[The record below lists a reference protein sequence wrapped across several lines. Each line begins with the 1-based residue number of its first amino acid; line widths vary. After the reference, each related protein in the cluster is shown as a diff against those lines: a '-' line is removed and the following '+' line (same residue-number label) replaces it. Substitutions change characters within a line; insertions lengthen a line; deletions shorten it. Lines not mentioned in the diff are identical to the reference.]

1 MKTVVKL
8 DYATFAFEQGSISIP
23 KIEDALA
30 QCDLH
35 FAQTSNAS
43 ENSPYNSPAGL
54 FYKPN
59 NGAKQSPH
67 SLQVSGHGCELFR
80 STLPRLASLM
90 QEGHVFGH
98 FSRLDFC
105 FDIVMTKQR
114 WREFYLGVI
123 SASVDEMN
131 YPEKARKVRKFM
143 YQGYGDSTTV
153 YIGRRTSSAVFCRIY
168 NKSLQDPEKKLC
180 SASGELLDCPDDSY
194 IIRYEMELKY
204 TSRVNSSGRTVYDP
218 SPLFWSYYEDSE
230 KLFAYLRKVWNRYGN
245 ETLFPDGWEDME
257 FVTDLEAR
265 CIPFTK
271 DLLHPLSDDLAQ
283 KFSVSIHTEEQKMS
297 YVANVF
303 GHRIIDILLYRPEL
317 LFLACCKWEK
327 FYNVRLPFSP
337 LALTQEVAQFS
348 ESSRIAVEEFH
359 EVADDPSPFSEVG
372 FDDISLFYERMVT
385 L

>member
-1 MKTVVKL
+1 MKTVVML
-8 DYATFAFEQGSISIP
+8 DYATLAFEQGSISISM
-23 KIEDALA
+23 IEDALA

-35 FAQTSNAS
+35 FSQISNAS
-43 ENSPYNSPAGL
+43 VNSPYNSPAGL
-54 FYKPN
+54 FFKPN
-59 NGAKQSPH
+59 NGAKQAPH
-67 SLQVSGHGCELFR
+67 SLHVSGHGCELFR

-90 QEGHVFGH
+90 EGHEFSH

-105 FDIVMTKQR
+105 FDVVMTKQR

-131 YPEKARKVRKFM
+131 NPEKARKVRKFM

-180 SASGELLDCPDDSY
+180 VASGECLDCPDDSY

-204 TSRVNSSGRTVYDP
+204 TSRVRAGSRSVYDP
-218 SPLFWSYYEDSE
+218 SPLFWSYYEDPDM
-230 KLFAYLRKVWNRYGN
+230 LFAYLRKVWNRYGN
-245 ETLFPDGWEDME
+245 ETLLPDGWDDME

-265 CIPFTK
+265 RIPFIK
-271 DLLHPLSDDLAQ
+271 DLSHPLCVDLAQ

-297 YVANVF
+297 YVTNVF

-317 LFLACCKWEK
+317 LFLACCKWEQ
-327 FYNVRLPFSP
+327 FYNERLPFSP
-337 LALTQEVAQFS
+337 LDLIQEVAQFS
-348 ESSRIAVEEFH
+348 ESSRISFEEFC
-359 EVADDPSPFSEVG
+359 EIGDDPSPFSEDG
-372 FDDISLFYERMVT
+372 FEDISLF
-385 L
+385 

>member
-30 QCDLH
+30 KGDLH

-43 ENSPYNSPAGL
+43 ENSPFNSPAGL

-90 QEGHVFGH
+90 QEGHVYGH

-105 FDIVMTKQR
+105 FDVVMKKER
-114 WREFYLGVI
+114 WREFYLGVVT
-123 SASVDEMN
+123 ASVDEMN

-143 YQGYGDSTTV
+143 YLGYGDSTTV

-168 NKSLQDPEKKLC
+168 NKSLQDPEQKFC
-180 SASGELLDCPDDSY
+180 MSSGELLDCPDDSY
-194 IIRYEMELKY
+194 IIRYEMELKFI
-204 TSRVNSSGRTVYDP
+204 SRVRAGSRTVYDP
-218 SPLFWSYYEDSE
+218 SPLFWFYYEDPDM
-230 KLFAYLRKVWNRYGN
+230 LFAYLRKFWCRYGN
-245 ETLFPDGWEDME
+245 EILLPDGWDDMQ
-257 FVTDLEAR
+257 FVTDIDAR
-265 CIPFTK
+265 NIKFTK
-271 DLLHPLSDDLAQ
+271 DLSHPLSDDLVQ
-283 KFSVSIHTEEQKMS
+283 KFSVAIHTEEEKMT

-303 GHRIIDILLYRPEL
+303 GHRLIDIMLYRPEL
-317 LFLACCKWEK
+317 LILACCKWEQ
-327 FYNVRLPFSP
+327 FYNERLPFSP
-337 LALTQEVAQFS
+337 LALTEEVAQFS
-348 ESSRIAVEEFH
+348 ESSRVAVEEFR

-372 FDDISLFYERMVT
+372 FDDISLF
-385 L
+385 

>member
-1 MKTVVKL
+1 MKTVIKL
-8 DYATFAFEQGSISIP
+8 DYATFTFEQGSISIP
-23 KIEDALA
+23 KIEDALV

-90 QEGHVFGH
+90 QDGHEFGH

-105 FDIVMTKQR
+105 FDVVMTKQR

-123 SASVDEMN
+123 FASVDEMN
-131 YPEKARKVRKFM
+131 NLEKARKFRKFM

-153 YIGRRTSSAVFCRIY
+153 YIGRRRSSAVFCRIY
-168 NKSLQDPEKKLC
+168 NKSLQDPETKLC
-180 SASGELLDCPDDSY
+180 VASGELVDCPDDSY
-194 IIRYEMELKY
+194 IIRYEIELKY
-204 TSRVNSSGRTVYDP
+204 ASRVRSGSRSVYDP
-218 SPLFWSYYEDSE
+218 SPLFWFYYEDSE
-230 KLFAYLRKVWNRYGN
+230 KLFSYLRKVWNRYGN
-245 ETLFPDGWEDME
+245 ETLLPDGWEDME
-257 FVTDLEAR
+257 FVTDVEAR
-265 CIPFTK
+265 CLPFIK
-271 DLLHPLSDDLAQ
+271 DLSHPLSDELAQ
-283 KFSVSIHTEEQKMS
+283 KFSVSIHTDEQKMS
-297 YVANVF
+297 YVSNVF

-317 LFLACCKWEK
+317 FFLACCKWEQ
-327 FYNVRLPFSP
+327 FYNERLPFST
-337 LALTQEVAQFS
+337 LALIQKVAQFS
-348 ESSRIAVEEFH
+348 ESFRIAVDEFA

-372 FDDISLFYERMVT
+372 FDDITLF
-385 L
+385 

>member
-8 DYATFAFEQGSISIP
+8 DYATFAFERGSISIP

-90 QEGHVFGH
+90 QEGHEFGH

-105 FDIVMTKQR
+105 FDVVMTKKR

-131 YPEKARKVRKFM
+131 NPEKARKVRKFM
-143 YQGYGDSTTV
+143 YQGYGDETTV
-153 YIGRRTSSAVFCRIY
+153 YIGRRSSSAVYCRIY
-168 NKSLQDPEKKLC
+168 NKSLQDPQSVYNGVYNGAC
-180 SASGELLDCPDDSY
+180 GEFLSVPDDSY

-204 TSRVNSSGRTVYDP
+204 TSRVNSYGRTVYDP
-218 SPLFWSYYEDSE
+218 SPLFWSYYEDPD

-245 ETLFPDGWEDME
+245 ETLLPDGWDDME
-257 FVTDLEAR
+257 FVTDIVAR
-265 CIPFTK
+265 NIQCTK
-271 DLLHPLSDDLAQ
+271 DLSHPLSDDLAQ

-317 LFLACCKWEK
+317 LFLACCKWEQ
-327 FYNVRLPFSP
+327 FYNERLPFSP

-348 ESSRIAVEEFH
+348 ESSRIAVEEFR
-359 EVADDPSPFSEVG
+359 EVADDPSPFCEDG
-372 FDDISLFYERMVT
+372 FEDITLF
-385 L
+385 

>member
-23 KIEDALA
+23 KIEDVLA

-35 FAQTSNAS
+35 FVQTSNAS

-59 NGAKQSPH
+59 NGAKLSPH
-67 SLQVSGHGCELFR
+67 SLHVSGHGCELFR

-90 QEGHVFGH
+90 QDGHEFGH

-105 FDIVMTKQR
+105 FDVVMTKKR

-123 SASVDEMN
+123 LASVDEIN
-131 YPEKARKVRKFM
+131 NPDKARKVRKFM

-153 YIGRRTSSAVFCRIY
+153 YIGRRTASAVFCRIY
-168 NKSLQDPEKKLC
+168 NKSLQDPEKKFC
-180 SASGELLDCPDDSY
+180 AASGELLGCPDDSY
-194 IIRYEMELKY
+194 IIRYELELKY

-218 SPLFWSYYEDSE
+218 SPLFWYYYEDPD
-230 KLFAYLRKVWNRYGN
+230 KLFSYLRKVWNRYGN
-245 ETLFPDGWEDME
+245 ASLLPVGWEDME
-257 FVTDLEAR
+257 FVTDLEALR
-265 CIPFTK
+265 IPFSK
-271 DLLHPLSDDLAQ
+271 DLLRPLSVDLAQ

-303 GHRIIDILLYRPEL
+303 GHRIIDILFYRPEL
-317 LFLACCKWEK
+317 LFLACCKWEQ
-327 FYNVRLPFSP
+327 FYNERLPFSP
-337 LALTQEVAQFS
+337 LALTQDVAEFS
-348 ESSRIAVEEFH
+348 ESSRIAFDEFL
-359 EVADDPSPFSEVG
+359 ESADDPSPFSEVG
-372 FDDISLFYERMVT
+372 FDDITLF
-385 L
+385 

>member
-8 DYATFAFEQGSISIP
+8 DYATFSFERGSISISE
-23 KIEDALA
+23 IEDALA

-35 FAQTSNAS
+35 FAQTSNAN

-80 STLPRLASLM
+80 PTLPRLASLM
-90 QEGHVFGH
+90 QDGHEFGH

-105 FDIVMTKQR
+105 FDVVMTKER

-131 YPEKARKVRKFM
+131 YPEKARKVRKVM

-180 SASGELLDCPDDSY
+180 VASGEFLDCPDDSY
-194 IIRYEMELKY
+194 IIRYEMELKF
-204 TSRVNSSGRTVYDP
+204 TSRVRSGSRSVYDP
-218 SPLFWSYYEDSE
+218 SPLFWFYYEDPE
-230 KLFAYLRKVWNRYGN
+230 KLFVFLRKVWNRYGN
-245 ETLFPDGWEDME
+245 ELLLPDGWDDMQ
-257 FVTDLEAR
+257 FVTDIVAR
-265 CIPFTK
+265 GIHYTDDFW
-271 DLLHPLSDDLAQ
+271 HPLSDDLAQ

-317 LFLACCKWEK
+317 LFLACCKWER
-327 FYNVRLPFSP
+327 FYNERLPFSP
-337 LALTQEVAQFS
+337 LALIQEVAQFS
-348 ESSRIAVEEFH
+348 ESSRIAVEEFR
-359 EVADDPSPFSEVG
+359 EVADDPSPFSEDG
-372 FDDISLFYERMVT
+372 FDDISLF
-385 L
+385 

>member
-23 KIEDALA
+23 KIEDSLA

-35 FAQTSNAS
+35 FVQTSNAS

-67 SLQVSGHGCELFR
+67 SLHVSGHGCELFR

-90 QEGHVFGH
+90 QDGHEFGH

-105 FDIVMTKQR
+105 FDVVMTKQR

-131 YPEKARKVRKFM
+131 YPDKARKVRKVI
-143 YQGYGDSTTV
+143 YHGYGDSTTV

-180 SASGELLDCPDDSY
+180 VASGELLDCPDDSY
-194 IIRYEMELKY
+194 IIRYEIELKY

-218 SPLFWSYYEDSE
+218 SPLFWSYYEDPE

-245 ETLFPDGWEDME
+245 VTLLPDGWDDME
-257 FVTDLEAR
+257 FVTDLVAR
-265 CIPFTK
+265 RIPFIN
-271 DLLHPLSDDLAQ
+271 DLSHPLCDDLAQ
-283 KFSVSIHTEEQKMS
+283 KFSVSIHTEEKKMS
-297 YVANVF
+297 YVVNVF
-303 GHRIIDILLYRPEL
+303 GHRILDILLYRPEL
-317 LFLACCKWEK
+317 LFLACCKWEQY
-327 FYNVRLPFSP
+327 YNESLPFSP
-337 LALTQEVAQFS
+337 LALTQVVAQFS
-348 ESSRIAVEEFH
+348 ESSRIAVQEFR
-359 EVADDPSPFSEVG
+359 EVAFDPSPFSEVG
-372 FDDISLFYERMVT
+372 FDDISLF
-385 L
+385 

>member
-90 QEGHVFGH
+90 QAGHEFGH

-105 FDIVMTKQR
+105 FDVVMTKQR

-131 YPEKARKVRKFM
+131 NPEKARKVRKFM

-180 SASGELLDCPDDSY
+180 AASGELLDCPDDSY

-218 SPLFWSYYEDSE
+218 SPLFW
-230 KLFAYLRKVWNRYGN
+230 F
-245 ETLFPDGWEDME
+245 
-257 FVTDLEAR
+257 
-265 CIPFTK
+265 
-271 DLLHPLSDDLAQ
+271 
-283 KFSVSIHTEEQKMS
+283 
-297 YVANVF
+297 
-303 GHRIIDILLYRPEL
+303 
-317 LFLACCKWEK
+317 
-327 FYNVRLPFSP
+327 
-337 LALTQEVAQFS
+337 
-348 ESSRIAVEEFH
+348 
-359 EVADDPSPFSEVG
+359 
-372 FDDISLFYERMVT
+372 
-385 L
+385 

>member
-59 NGAKQSPH
+59 NGSKHSPH

-90 QEGHVFGH
+90 QDGHVYGH

-105 FDIVMTKQR
+105 FDVVMTKQR
-114 WREFYLGVI
+114 WREFYLAVV
-123 SASVDEMN
+123 SSSVDEMN
-131 YPEKARKVRKFM
+131 NPEKARKVRKIM
-143 YQGYGDSTTV
+143 YHGYGDSTTV

-168 NKSLQDPEKKLC
+168 NKSLQDPKKKLC
-180 SASGELLDCPDDSY
+180 TASGELLDCPDDSY
-194 IIRYEMELKY
+194 IIRYELELKY
-204 TSRVNSSGRTVYDP
+204 LSVVRPGRRSVYDP
-218 SPLFWSYYEDSE
+218 SPLFWFYYEDPE

-245 ETLFPDGWEDME
+245 ETLLPDGWEDME
-257 FVTDLEAR
+257 FITDLEAR

-271 DLLHPLSDDLAQ
+271 DLSHPFSDDVAQ
-283 KFSVSIHTEEQKMS
+283 KFSVSIHTEEDKIS

-303 GHRIIDILLYRPEL
+303 GHRIIDILLYRPVL
-317 LFLACCKWEK
+317 LVLACCKWEQ
-327 FYNVRLPFSP
+327 FYGERLPFSP
-337 LALTQEVAQFS
+337 LALIQEVAQFS
-348 ESSRIAVEEFH
+348 ESSRIAVEEFR
-359 EVADDPSPFSEVG
+359 EVVDDPSPFSEVG
-372 FDDISLFYERMVT
+372 FDDISLF
-385 L
+385 

>member
-1 MKTVVKL
+1 MKTVVSL

-67 SLQVSGHGCELFR
+67 SLHVSGHGCELFR

-105 FDIVMTKQR
+105 FDTVMTKKR

-123 SASVDEMN
+123 LASVDEMN
-131 YPEKARKVRKFM
+131 NPNKARKVRKFM

-168 NKSLQDPEKKLC
+168 NKSLQDPEKKFC
-180 SASGELLDCPDDSY
+180 AASGELLSCPDDSY
-194 IIRYEMELKY
+194 IIRYELELKY

-218 SPLFWSYYEDSE
+218 SPLFWYYYDDSDM
-230 KLFAYLRKVWNRYGN
+230 LFAYLRKVWNRYGN
-245 ETLFPDGWEDME
+245 ASLLPDGWEDME

-265 CIPFTK
+265 RIPYTK
-271 DLLHPLSDDLAQ
+271 DLFRPLSVDLAQ
-283 KFSVSIHTEEQKMS
+283 KFSVSIHTEDQKMS

-317 LFLACCKWEK
+317 LFLSCCKWEK

-359 EVADDPSPFSEVG
+359 EFADDASPFSEVG
-372 FDDISLFYERMVT
+372 SDDISLF
-385 L
+385 

>member
-43 ENSPYNSPAGL
+43 VNSPFNSPAGL

-67 SLQVSGHGCELFR
+67 SLHVSGHGCELFR

-90 QEGHVFGH
+90 QEGHEFGH

-105 FDIVMTKQR
+105 FDVVMTKQR

-123 SASVDEMN
+123 SASVDAMN
-131 YPEKARKVRKFM
+131 NPEIARKVRKIM

-153 YIGRRTSSAVFCRIY
+153 YIGRRSSSSVFCRIY
-168 NKSLQDPEKKLC
+168 NKSLQDSEEMLC
-180 SASGELLDCPDDSY
+180 AASGELLDCPDDSY

-204 TSRVNSSGRTVYDP
+204 TSRVRIGSRSVYDP
-218 SPLFWSYYEDSE
+218 SPLFWFYYEDPY
-230 KLFAYLRKVWNRYGN
+230 KLFSYLRKVWNRYGN
-245 ETLFPDGWEDME
+245 ETLLPDGWEELE

-265 CIPFTK
+265 NIQFAK
-271 DLLHPLSDDLAQ
+271 DLSHPLSDDLAQ
-283 KFSVSIHTEEQKMS
+283 KFSVSIHTEVNKMC

-303 GHRIIDILLYRPEL
+303 GHRIIDILLYRPDL
-317 LFLACCKWEK
+317 LFLVCSKWEQ
-327 FYNVRLPFSP
+327 FYNERLPFSP
-337 LALTQEVAQFS
+337 FALTQEVAQFS
-348 ESSRIAVEEFH
+348 ESSRISVHEFR
-359 EVADDPSPFSEVG
+359 EVADDSSPFSEVA
-372 FDDISLFYERMVT
+372 FDDITLF
-385 L
+385 

>member
-90 QEGHVFGH
+90 QDGHEFGH

-105 FDIVMTKQR
+105 FDVVMSKKR

-123 SASVDEMN
+123 LASVDEMN
-131 YPEKARKVRKFM
+131 NPDKARKCRKFM

-168 NKSLQDPEKKLC
+168 NKTLQDPEKKFC
-180 SASGELLDCPDDSY
+180 SASGELLVCPDDSY
-194 IIRYEMELKY
+194 IIRYELELKY
-204 TSRVNSSGRTVYDP
+204 TSRVNSSGRTVYNP
-218 SPLFWSYYEDSE
+218 SSLFWYYYEDPDR
-230 KLFAYLRKVWNRYGN
+230 LFAYLRKVWNRYGN
-245 ETLFPDGWEDME
+245 ASLLPDGWEDME

-265 CIPFTK
+265 RILFTK
-271 DLLHPLSDDLAQ
+271 DLLRPLSVDLVQ

-317 LFLACCKWEK
+317 LFLACCKWEQ
-327 FYNVRLPFSP
+327 FYNERLSFSP
-337 LALTQEVAQFS
+337 LALAQEVAQFS
-348 ESSRIAVEEFH
+348 ESSRIAAEDFR
-359 EVADDPSPFSEVG
+359 EVSDDPSPFSEVG
-372 FDDISLFYERMVT
+372 FADISLF
-385 L
+385 

>member
-43 ENSPYNSPAGL
+43 ENSPFKSPSGL

-67 SLQVSGHGCELFR
+67 SLHVSGHGCELFR

-90 QEGHVFGH
+90 QDGHEFGH

-105 FDIVMTKQR
+105 FDVVMTKQR

-123 SASVDEMN
+123 YASIDEMN
-131 YPEKARKVRKFM
+131 NPDKARKVRKFM

-168 NKSLQDPEKKLC
+168 NKSLQDPENKLC
-180 SASGELLDCPDDSY
+180 VASGELLDCPVDSY
-194 IIRYEMELKY
+194 IIRYELELKF

-218 SPLFWSYYEDSE
+218 SPLFWSYYYDPD
-230 KLFAYLRKVWNRYGN
+230 KIFAYLRKVWNRYGN
-245 ETLFPDGWEDME
+245 ETLLPDGWEDME

-265 CIPFTK
+265 RIPFTK
-271 DLLHPLSDDLAQ
+271 DLPHPLNDDLAQ
-283 KFSVSIHTEEQKMS
+283 KFSVSIHTEEHKMS
-297 YVANVF
+297 YVANNF
-303 GHRIIDILLYRPEL
+303 GHRIIDILLYRPEFL
-317 LFLACCKWEK
+317 SLACFKWEQ
-327 FYNVRLPFSP
+327 FYNARLPFSP
-337 LALTQEVAQFS
+337 LAFTQEVAQFS
-348 ESSRIAVEEFH
+348 ESSRIAVEEFY
-359 EVADDPSPFSEVG
+359 EFPDDPSPFSDDG
-372 FDDISLFYERMVT
+372 FDDISLF
-385 L
+385 

>member
-90 QEGHVFGH
+90 QEDHEFGH

-105 FDIVMTKQR
+105 FDVVMSKQR

-131 YPEKARKVRKFM
+131 NPEKARKVRKFM

-180 SASGELLDCPDDSY
+180 VASGELLDCPDDSY
-194 IIRYEMELKY
+194 IIRYEIELKY

-218 SPLFWSYYEDSE
+218 SPLFWYYYEDPE

-245 ETLFPDGWEDME
+245 ETLLPDGWEDLE

-265 CIPFTK
+265 RIPFTK

-317 LFLACCKWEK
+317 LFLACCRWEQ
-327 FYNVRLPFSP
+327 FYNDRLPFSP

-359 EVADDPSPFSEVG
+359 EVVDDPSPFSEVG
-372 FDDISLFYERMVT
+372 FDDISLF
-385 L
+385 

>member
-35 FAQTSNAS
+35 FAQISNAS
-43 ENSPYNSPAGL
+43 ENSPSTSPAGL

-90 QEGHVFGH
+90 QDGHEFGH

-105 FDIVMTKQR
+105 FDVVMTKQR

-153 YIGRRTSSAVFCRIY
+153 YIGRRKSSAVFCRIY
-168 NKSLQDPEKKLC
+168 NKSLQDSEKKLC
-180 SASGELLDCPDDSY
+180 MSSGELLDCPDDSY
-194 IIRYEMELKY
+194 IIRYELELKY

-218 SPLFWSYYEDSE
+218 SPLFWFYYEDPE
-230 KLFAYLRKVWNRYGN
+230 KLFDYLRKVWNRYGK
-245 ETLFPDGWEDME
+245 ETLLPDGWEDME

-271 DLLHPLSDDLAQ
+271 DLSHPLSDVVAQ
-283 KFSVSIHTEEQKMS
+283 EFSVAIHTEEEKIS

-303 GHRIIDILLYRPEL
+303 GHRIIDILFYRPVL
-317 LFLACCKWEK
+317 LILACCKWEQ
-327 FYNVRLPFSP
+327 FYGERLPFSP
-337 LALTQEVAQFS
+337 LALVQEVAQFS
-348 ESSRIAVEEFH
+348 ESSRIAVEEFAD
-359 EVADDPSPFSEVG
+359 VADDPSPFSEDG
-372 FDDISLFYERMVT
+372 FENIILF
-385 L
+385 

>member
-8 DYATFAFEQGSISIP
+8 DYATFSFEQGSISIP

-30 QCDLH
+30 QCDLL

-43 ENSPYNSPAGL
+43 EYSPYNSPAGL
-54 FYKPN
+54 FFKPN

-67 SLQVSGHGCELFR
+67 SLQVSGYGCELFR
-80 STLPRLASLM
+80 SSLPRLASLM
-90 QEGHVFGH
+90 LDGHEFGH

-105 FDIVMTKQR
+105 FDVVMTKLQ

-123 SASVDEMN
+123 SASVDDMN
-131 YPEKARKVRKFM
+131 NPEKARKVRKFM

-153 YIGRRTSSAVFCRIY
+153 YIGRRRSSAVFCRIY
-168 NKSLQDPEKKLC
+168 NKSLQDPEQKLC
-180 SASGELLDCPDDSY
+180 LASGELLACPDDSY
-194 IIRYEMELKY
+194 IIRYEIEFKFA
-204 TSRVNSSGRTVYDP
+204 SRVRAGSRSVYDP
-218 SPLFWSYYEDSE
+218 SPLFWFYYEDPD
-230 KLFAYLRKVWNRYGN
+230 KLFAYLRQVWNRYGN
-245 ETLFPDGWEDME
+245 ETLLPDGWEDME

-265 CIPFTK
+265 RISFTK
-271 DLLHPLSDDLAQ
+271 DLSHPLSYDLAQ

-303 GHRIIDILLYRPEL
+303 GHRIIDILLYRPEF
-317 LFLACCKWEK
+317 LFLACCKWEQ
-327 FYNVRLPFSP
+327 FYNERLPFSP
-337 LALTQEVAQFS
+337 LALTQEVSQFS

-372 FDDISLFYERMVT
+372 FDDISLF
-385 L
+385 

>member
-43 ENSPYNSPAGL
+43 VNSPYNSPAGL

-90 QEGHVFGH
+90 QDGHEFGH

-105 FDIVMTKQR
+105 FDVVMTKQR

-143 YQGYGDSTTV
+143 YQGYGDTTTV

-168 NKSLQDPEKKLC
+168 NKSLQDPEQKLC
-180 SASGELLDCPDDSY
+180 AASGELLVCPDDSY
-194 IIRYEMELKY
+194 IIRYELELKY

-218 SPLFWSYYEDSE
+218 SPLFWFYYEDSE

-245 ETLFPDGWEDME
+245 ESLLPDGWVDMG
-257 FVTDLEAR
+257 FITDLEAR
-265 CIPFTK
+265 NIPFTK
-271 DLLHPLSDDLAQ
+271 DLSHPLSVDLAN
-283 KFSVSIHTEEQKMS
+283 KFSVSIHTEVQKMS

-317 LFLACCKWEK
+317 LFLACCKWEQ
-327 FYNVRLPFSP
+327 FYNERLPFSP
-337 LALTQEVAQFS
+337 LALAQEVAQFS
-348 ESSRIAVEEFH
+348 ESSRIAVEEFR
-359 EVADDPSPFSEVG
+359 EVVDDPSPFSEVG
-372 FDDISLFYERMVT
+372 FDDISLF
-385 L
+385 

>member
-8 DYATFAFEQGSISIP
+8 DYATFAFEQGTISIP

-90 QEGHVFGH
+90 QEGHEFGH

-105 FDIVMTKQR
+105 FDVVMTKQR

-131 YPEKARKVRKFM
+131 TPEKARKVRKFM

-168 NKSLQDPEKKLC
+168 NKSLQDPQSIYTGAC
-180 SASGELLDCPDDSY
+180 GELFGVPDDSY
-194 IIRYEMELKY
+194 IIRYELELKY
-204 TSRVNSSGRTVYDP
+204 TSRVRSGSRSVYDP
-218 SPLFWSYYEDSE
+218 SPLFWFYYEDSD
-230 KLFAYLRKVWNRYGN
+230 KLFGYLRKVWNRYGN
-245 ETLFPDGWEDME
+245 ETLLPDGWEDME
-257 FVTDLEAR
+257 FVTDLEVR
-265 CIPFTK
+265 RIPFTK

-297 YVANVF
+297 YVASIF

-317 LFLACCKWEK
+317 LFLACCKWEQ
-327 FYNVRLPFSP
+327 FYNERLPFSP

-372 FDDISLFYERMVT
+372 FDDISLF
-385 L
+385 

>member
-35 FAQTSNAS
+35 FSQISNAS

-59 NGAKQSPH
+59 NGSKQSPH

-90 QEGHVFGH
+90 QAGHVYGH

-105 FDIVMTKQR
+105 FDVVMTKQR

-153 YIGRRTSSAVFCRIY
+153 YIGRRRSSAVFCRIY
-168 NKSLQDPEKKLC
+168 NKSLQDPEHKLC
-180 SASGELLDCPDDSY
+180 AASGELLDCPDDSY

-204 TSRVNSSGRTVYDP
+204 LSVCRPGRRTVYDP
-218 SPLFWSYYEDSE
+218 SPLFWFYYEDPD
-230 KLFAYLRKVWNRYGN
+230 KLFAYLRKCWSRYGN
-245 ETLFPDGWEDME
+245 EILLPDDWDDMQ
-257 FVTDLEAR
+257 FVTDIDAR
-265 CIPFTK
+265 NILFIK
-271 DLLHPLSDDLAQ
+271 DLSHPLSNDLAQ
-283 KFSVSIHTEEQKMS
+283 KFSVSNHTEEEKMT
-297 YVANVF
+297 YVATVF
-303 GHRIIDILLYRPEL
+303 GHRIIDILLYRPVL
-317 LFLACCKWEK
+317 LVLACCKWEQ
-327 FYNVRLPFSP
+327 FYGERLPFSP
-337 LALTQEVAQFS
+337 LELTREVAQFS
-348 ESSRIAVEEFH
+348 ESSRIAVEEFA

-372 FDDISLFYERMVT
+372 FDDISLF
-385 L
+385 

>member
-59 NGAKQSPH
+59 NGAKQCPH
-67 SLQVSGHGCELFR
+67 SLHVSGHGCELFR

-90 QEGHVFGH
+90 QDGYECGH

-105 FDIVMTKQR
+105 FDVVMTKQR

-131 YPEKARKVRKFM
+131 NPEKARKVRKFM

-168 NKSLQDPEKKLC
+168 NKSLQDPQSIYNGAC
-180 SASGELLDCPDDSY
+180 GELLGVPDDSY
-194 IIRYEMELKY
+194 IIRYEMELKF
-204 TSRVNSSGRTVYDP
+204 TSRVRSGSRSVYDP
-218 SPLFWSYYEDSE
+218 TPLFWFYYEDPE
-230 KLFAYLRKVWNRYGN
+230 KLFSYLRKVWNRYGN
-245 ETLFPDGWEDME
+245 ETLLPDGWEDME
-257 FVTDLEAR
+257 FVTDIVAR
-265 CIPFTK
+265 NIQYTK
-271 DLLHPLSDDLAQ
+271 DLLHPLSDDLAL

-297 YVANVF
+297 YVANIF

-317 LFLACCKWEK
+317 LFLACSKWEQ
-327 FYNVRLPFSP
+327 FYNERLPFSP
-337 LALTQEVAQFS
+337 LELTQEVAQFS
-348 ESSRIAVEEFH
+348 EASRISVEEFR
-359 EVADDPSPFSEVG
+359 EVVDDPSPFSEDG
-372 FDDISLFYERMVT
+372 FNDISLF
-385 L
+385 

>member
-8 DYATFAFEQGSISIP
+8 DYATFAFEEGSISIP

-35 FAQTSNAS
+35 FAQVQNAK

-67 SLQVSGHGCELFR
+67 SLHVSGFGCEMFR
-80 STLPRLASLM
+80 SSLPRLASLM
-90 QEGHVFGH
+90 QDGHEYGH

-105 FDIVMTKQR
+105 FDVVMTKER
-114 WREFYLGVI
+114 WRQYYLGVI

-131 YPEKARKVRKFM
+131 HPEKARKTRMFV
-143 YQGYGDSTTV
+143 YQGYGDATTI

-180 SASGELLDCPDDSY
+180 TAFGELVDCPDDSY
-194 IIRYEMELKY
+194 IIRYEMELKF

-218 SPLFWSYYEDSE
+218 SSLFWQYYEDPE

-245 ETLFPDGWEDME
+245 ETLLPDGWDDME

-265 CIPFTK
+265 HIPFTK
-271 DLLHPLSDDLAQ
+271 DLSHPLRIFTFPCIPALCGLI
-283 KFSVSIHTEEQKMS
+283 V
-297 YVANVF
+297 VAV
-303 GHRIIDILLYRPEL
+303 
-317 LFLACCKWEK
+317 W
-327 FYNVRLPFSP
+327 
-337 LALTQEVAQFS
+337 
-348 ESSRIAVEEFH
+348 
-359 EVADDPSPFSEVG
+359 
-372 FDDISLFYERMVT
+372 
-385 L
+385 

>member
-1 MKTVVKL
+1 MKSVVKL

-43 ENSPYNSPAGL
+43 VNSPYNSPSGL
-54 FYKPN
+54 FYKPD
-59 NGAKQSPH
+59 NGSKQSPH

-90 QEGHVFGH
+90 QAGHEFGH

-105 FDIVMTKQR
+105 FDVVMTKQR

-143 YQGYGDSTTV
+143 YQGYGDSTTI
-153 YIGRRTSSAVFCRIY
+153 YIGRRRSSAVFCRIY
-168 NKSLQDPEKKLC
+168 NKSLQDPEKKFC
-180 SASGELLDCPDDSY
+180 AGSGEFLDCPDDSY
-194 IIRYEMELKY
+194 IIRYELELKY

-218 SPLFWSYYEDSE
+218 SPLFWFYYEDSE

-245 ETLFPDGWEDME
+245 EILLPDCWEDLE
-257 FVTDLEAR
+257 FVTDIEAR
-265 CIPFTK
+265 NIQFTN
-271 DLLHPLSDDLAQ
+271 DLLHPLSTDLAQ
-283 KFSVSIHTEEQKMS
+283 KFSVSIHNEEQKMS
-297 YVANVF
+297 YVANIF

-317 LFLACCKWEK
+317 LSLACCKWEL
-327 FYNVRLPFSP
+327 FYNDSLPFSP
-337 LALTQEVAQFS
+337 LALTLEVAQFS
-348 ESSRIAVEEFH
+348 ESSRIAVEEFR

-372 FDDISLFYERMVT
+372 FDDISLF
-385 L
+385 

>member
-59 NGAKQSPH
+59 NGSKQSPH

-90 QEGHVFGH
+90 QDGYEFGH

-105 FDIVMTKQR
+105 FDVVVTKKR

-123 SASVDEMN
+123 LASVDEMN
-131 YPEKARKVRKFM
+131 NPEKARKVRRFM

-153 YIGRRTSSAVFCRIY
+153 YIGRRRSSAVFCRIY
-168 NKSLQDPEKKLC
+168 NKSLQDSENKFC
-180 SASGELLDCPDDSY
+180 VASGELLSCPDDSY
-194 IIRYEMELKY
+194 IIRYELELKY

-218 SPLFWSYYEDSE
+218 SPLFWYYYYEPD

-245 ETLFPDGWEDME
+245 ASLLPVGWEDME
-257 FVTDLEAR
+257 FVTDLEAFR
-265 CIPFTK
+265 IPFTK
-271 DLLHPLSDDLAQ
+271 DLLHPLSVDLAE

-297 YVANVF
+297 YVVNVF

-317 LFLACCKWEK
+317 LFLACCKWEQ
-327 FYNVRLPFSP
+327 FYNERLPFSP
-337 LALTQEVAQFS
+337 LALTQEVSQFS
-348 ESSRIAVEEFH
+348 ESSRIAADEFR
-359 EVADDPSPFSEVG
+359 EAVDDPSPFSEVG
-372 FDDISLFYERMVT
+372 FDYISLF
-385 L
+385 

>member
-35 FAQTSNAS
+35 FVQTSNSS
-43 ENSPYNSPAGL
+43 EYSPYNSPSGL

-59 NGAKQSPH
+59 NGSKQSPH
-67 SLQVSGHGCELFR
+67 SLHVSGHGCELFR

-90 QEGHVFGH
+90 QEGHVYGH

-105 FDIVMTKQR
+105 FDVVMRKER

-131 YPEKARKVRKFM
+131 NPEKARKVRKIM

-168 NKSLQDPEKKLC
+168 NKSLEDPEKKLC
-180 SASGELLDCPDDSY
+180 AASGELLDCPDDSY

-204 TSRVNSSGRTVYDP
+204 LSVARPGRRSVYDP
-218 SPLFWSYYEDSE
+218 SPLFWFYYEDPE
-230 KLFAYLRKVWNRYGN
+230 KLFVYLRKTWNRYGN
-245 ETLFPDGWEDME
+245 VTLLPDGWEDME
-257 FVTDLEAR
+257 FVTDIEAR

-271 DLLHPLSDDLAQ
+271 DLSHPLSDDLVQ
-283 KFSVSIHTEEQKMS
+283 KFSVSIHTEEEKMT

-303 GHRIIDILLYRPEL
+303 GHRIIDILLYRPVL
-317 LFLACCKWEK
+317 LVLACCKWEQ
-327 FYNVRLPFSP
+327 FYGERLPFSP
-337 LALTQEVAQFS
+337 LALIQEVAQFS
-348 ESSRIAVEEFH
+348 ESSRIAVEEFR
-359 EVADDPSPFSEVG
+359 EIVDDPSSFSEDG
-372 FDDISLFYERMVT
+372 FEDISLF
-385 L
+385 

>member
-8 DYATFAFEQGSISIP
+8 DYASFAFEQGSISLP
-23 KIEDALA
+23 EIEDALA

-35 FAQTSNAS
+35 FVQTSNAS
-43 ENSPYNSPAGL
+43 ENSPYNSSSGL

-59 NGAKQSPH
+59 NGSKQTPH

-90 QEGHVFGH
+90 QDGHEFGH

-105 FDIVMTKQR
+105 FDVVMTKKR

-123 SASVDEMN
+123 LASVDEMN
-131 YPEKARKVRKFM
+131 NPDKARKVRKFM

-180 SASGELLDCPDDSY
+180 VSSGELLACPDDSY
-194 IIRYEMELKY
+194 IIRYELELKY

-218 SPLFWSYYEDSE
+218 SPLFWFYYEEPDN
-230 KLFAYLRKVWNRYGN
+230 LFAYLRKVWNRYGN
-245 ETLFPDGWEDME
+245 ASLLPVGWEDME
-257 FVTDLEAR
+257 FMTDLQAR
-265 CIPFTK
+265 RIPFTK
-271 DLLHPLSDDLAQ
+271 DLLRPLGVDLAQ

-317 LFLACCKWEK
+317 LFLACCKWEQ
-327 FYNVRLPFSP
+327 FYNERLPFSP

-348 ESSRIAVEEFH
+348 ESSRIAVDEFR
-359 EVADDPSPFSEVG
+359 EAADDPSPFSEVG
-372 FDDISLFYERMVT
+372 FDDISLF
-385 L
+385 

>member
-23 KIEDALA
+23 KIEAALA

-90 QEGHVFGH
+90 QEGHEFGH

-105 FDIVMTKQR
+105 FDVVMTKQR

-131 YPEKARKVRKFM
+131 NPEKARKVRKFM
-143 YQGYGDSTTV
+143 YQGYGDETTV

-168 NKSLQDPEKKLC
+168 NKSLQDPQ
-180 SASGELLDCPDDSY
+180 SIYNGVYNGSRGELLSVPDDSY

-218 SPLFWSYYEDSE
+218 SPLFWSYYEDPDM
-230 KLFAYLRKVWNRYGN
+230 LFVYLRKVWNRYGN
-245 ETLFPDGWEDME
+245 ETLLPDGWEDME

-265 CIPFTK
+265 NIQFTK
-271 DLLHPLSDDLAQ
+271 DLSHPLSDDLAR
-283 KFSVSIHTEEQKMS
+283 KFSVSIHTEVQKMS

-317 LFLACCKWEK
+317 LFLACCKWEQ
-327 FYNVRLPFSP
+327 FYNERLPFSP

-348 ESSRIAVEEFH
+348 ESSRIAVEEFK
-359 EVADDPSPFSEVG
+359 EVADDPSPFSEDG
-372 FDDISLFYERMVT
+372 FEDITLF
-385 L
+385 